1 MRRTL
6 GSFWSTCTPVASLPG
21 SIGKFCA
28 AIAKEWRKALPT
40 RSLEAIDRLLTEYAG
55 IRLFPA
61 LTLIVALAVLGA
73 IVGTVFPKY
82 EATGLLQFPEATRD
96 KEKERAVDLETFK
109 RVAASYASPV
119 QLSAFVDAKGLQNSP
134 AATRLIV
141 QSKEPAFWERAAT
154 PVLPF
159 TKRDQRELGD
169 LKDAAVAALL
179 GLDLISD
186 ARTPS
191 LAVEMIGI
199 LGDYYVNAVM
209 RERIRAWVLAGQAD
223 SIGMAKNIEA
233 AIVRAELDVA
243 LLERRA
249 QDMKGI
255 LAKYPTAERMDTRQ
269 VISLNTSDESQRF
282 LSPLA
287 QLVGFESAISQRRE
301 QIRRWDRDLKQK
313 RMLAGFY
320 VDALTL
326 IDSSSATIE
335 KLLAALK
342 QLAATKFSA
351 ADSSQEWAREAS
363 LRVSGQLDSFSV
375 ALTQFGLRNNSVRVN
390 EVGIRKPSRLAVM
403 LAAIGLIGLGSVA
416 FLRASLRVAGA

>member
-1 MRRTL
+1 
-6 GSFWSTCTPVASLPG
+6 VASLPG

-28 AIAKEWRKALPT
+28 AIAKEWREALPT
-40 RSLEAIDRLLTEYAG
+40 RSLEAIDHLLTEYAG

-61 LTLIVALAVLGA
+61 LAMIVALAVLGA
-73 IVGTVFPKY
+73 IVGIVFPKY
-82 EATGLLQFPEATRD
+82 EATALLQFPEATRD

-109 RVAASYASPV
+109 RVSASYASPV
-119 QLSAFVDAKGLQNSP
+119 QLGAFVDAKGLQNSP
-134 AATRLIV
+134 AAARLIV
-141 QSKEPAFWERAAT
+141 QSKEPGFWEKAAT

-223 SIGMAKNIEA
+223 SIGTAKHIEA

-313 RMLAGFY
+313 QLLAGFY
-320 VDALTL
+320 VDALAL
-326 IDSSSATIE
+326 IDSSATVE
-335 KLLAALK
+335 KLLPTLK
-342 QLAATKFSA
+342 ELAAAKLSA
-351 ADSSQEWAREAS
+351 ADSSREWVREAS

-390 EVGIRKPSRLAVM
+390 EVGIRKPSRLAV
-403 LAAIGLIGLGSVA
+403 LAAAVGILGLACVA
-416 FLRASLRVAGA
+416 FLRTTLRVARA

>member
-1 MRRTL
+1 M
-6 GSFWSTCTPVASLPG
+6 PG

-28 AIAKEWRKALPT
+28 AIAKEWREALPK
-40 RSLEAIDRLLTEYAG
+40 RSLEAIDHLLTEYAG

-61 LTLIVALAVLGA
+61 LAMIVALAVLGA
-73 IVGTVFPKY
+73 IVGIVFPKF
-82 EATGLLQFPEATRD
+82 EATALLQFPEATGG
-96 KEKERAVDLETFK
+96 KERAVDLETFK

-134 AATRLIV
+134 AAARLIV
-141 QSKEPAFWERAAT
+141 QSKEPGYWEKAAT

-186 ARTPS
+186 ARTPL

-313 RMLAGFY
+313 QLLAGFY
-320 VDALTL
+320 VDALAL
-326 IDSSSATIE
+326 IDSSATVE
-335 KLLAALK
+335 KLLPALK
-342 QLAATKFSA
+342 ELAAAKLSA
-351 ADSSQEWAREAS
+351 ADSSQEWVREAS

-390 EVGIRKPSRLAVM
+390 EVGIRKPSRLAV
-403 LAAIGLIGLGSVA
+403 LAAAVGILGLACVA
-416 FLRASLRVAGA
+416 FLRTTLRVARA

>member
-1 MRRTL
+1 MPTQ
-6 GSFWSTCTPVASLPG
+6 
-21 SIGKFCA
+21 SI
-28 AIAKEWRKALPT
+28 ET
-40 RSLEAIDRLLTEYAG
+40 IDRLLKEYAG
-55 IRLFPA
+55 IRLLPA
-61 LTLIVALAVLGA
+61 LALIVALAVLGA
-73 IVGTVFPKY
+73 IVGIAFPKY
-82 EATGLLQFPEATRD
+82 EATALLQFPEAAKD
-96 KEKERAVDLETFK
+96 KEGAGKERADKERADKERADEENVVDLATFK
-109 RVAASYASPV
+109 RVAAAYASPT
-119 QLSAFVDAKGLQNSP
+119 QLRLFVDAKGLQDSP
-134 AATRLIV
+134 AATRLIR
-141 QSKEPAFWERAAT
+141 QSREPGFWEKAAA

-186 ARTPS
+186 ARTPL

-243 LLERRA
+243 LLERRV
-249 QDMKGI
+249 QDMKEI
-255 LAKYPTAERMDTRQ
+255 LAKYPAAERMDTRQ
-269 VISLNTSDESQRF
+269 VISLSATDESQRF

-313 RMLAGFY
+313 QLLAGFY
-320 VDALTL
+320 VDALAL
-326 IDSSSATIE
+326 IDSSATVE
-335 KLLAALK
+335 KLLPALEE
-342 QLAATKFSA
+342 LAAAKLSA

-363 LRVSGQLDSFSV
+363 LRVSGQLDIFSV
-375 ALTQFGLRNNSVRVN
+375 ALSQFGLRNNSVRVN

-403 LAAIGLIGLGSVA
+403 LAAIGLVGLGSVA
-416 FLRASLRVAGA
+416 FLRASLRVASPRVPA